1 MTKIPPITTGGFP
14 HQEGTQGI
22 QMSLAFVE
30 APRLVHA
37 LPGRMRAHLP
47 AWTGRGQR
55 TIESRLRQV
64 PGVRSVQANPLTS
77 NVLIGFDPAVTDAQT
92 IFTAVRTLELDP
104 AHDGADEPP
113 LPPAR
118 QERHGNISRAR
129 IAVRGLDRDPRVA
142 RLVIERLERRPGVN
156 ATANPLTG
164 RVLVEWAPETVS
176 LDDLLAD
183 VAGLELPQAPGEE
196 RPADPL
202 DPGPL
207 VQSATRTIGAALGL
221 GLLAVRRGLGF
232 VGPPVSGAGPVEV
245 AGVIGI
251 LEGFPA
257 TRNGTRALL
266 GSQAAD
272 LLFNLAGIASLT
284 LAGSPIGLALS
295 GAAAVRLLTEVLPR
309 RAAWR
314 RYEENLG
321 NAVSA
326 QPGAVIRLEAGERTP
341 LAARVLEGTGSANG
355 EDGLPVPIAPGVMV
369 VAGAKLYGGPFAL
382 ELQSNRPFVPGPR
395 PVPLPEPIYDRYL
408 QAVGPLSLAYVGVTA
423 LLTRSLARSFGAL
436 LLVNSR
442 TALIGAEAANA
453 GASARVLRSGVTVVG
468 TRPNRAVR
476 RPGLLLLDRPSTL
489 TDGFEVAKVRPL
501 SETFDT
507 AAILTLAA
515 SVAAAAGS
523 PWGSIFPVAG
533 GVHST
538 SGIFDGTIAT
548 ASVGDVRYS
557 LGPIK
562 DWDAHLA
569 PERLDGGHY
578 LLLLHR
584 EHDEQPLGVLA
595 LRPRLAGGAADLV
608 QTCRRHEVEIGVITG
623 GDPDTARSV
632 AERAGVSLLPGKDAL
647 EVIRARQAEGVHV
660 AYVSDNAR
668 AAAAFAA
675 CDLGIAIT
683 VGHGH
688 FPARADLLAPD
699 LSAVAAIVVAG
710 ARRDASVRD
719 SVALSLASNAF
730 GAVWGFHGR
739 PDVARASYP
748 VTIAALGAIGVG
760 WVRLHG
766 GEQLR
771 SSASRLVDPRP
782 ERWGR
787 RSVEHVLQALDTSE
801 MGLTTPE
808 ALARRRATPPPAE
821 RHALWAALRDQIYS
835 PLTGILA
842 AGAGLSLVLGSA
854 ADTAMI
860 GAMIVANAVAGA
872 WQEHR
877 ADQAAIALHRMGS
890 ASARVLRDGLA
901 VVLPASDVVP
911 GDVLLLAPGDRL
923 AADVRLFSANG
934 LEVDEAALTGES
946 LPVSKAP
953 GGETDAGRV
962 VLEGSDVI
970 VGTGRA
976 VVVAVGSE
984 TRLGAIR
991 AALALD
997 EAPPSP
1003 LSARL
1008 SRMLRQVL
1016 PVIAAGGAIVTASGV
1031 LRGQPVLAQL
1041 ALGASIAV
1049 AAVPEGLPILAKV
1062 GEAAVA
1068 RRLASRHALVHR
1080 LSAVEAL
1087 GRVDVACTD
1096 KTGTLTEGRL
1106 TLSCVAGVDQETSL
1120 PGILPPDLRYV
1131 LLTAALAGPH
1141 PDAPDAAADR
1151 TDVAVAEAAEDV
1163 GLGDDLRVERSAE
1176 SPFDSARSFH
1186 AAVVRG
1192 RLCVEGA
1199 AEALVP
1205 RCTHVRRDGV
1215 EHLLDEADQAWLLV
1229 RARNLAERGL
1239 RVLMVAEGAFD
1250 TPVDDPRGLI
1260 ALGFLGISDPIRPA
1274 VPAAVR
1280 RCHEAG
1286 VRVIMLTGDH
1296 PATARAIAR
1305 EAGLPGDGSEML
1317 TGVEL
1322 AELPDDELDQRLERT
1337 SVIAR
1342 ATPLDKLRIVESLQR
1357 RGHTVA
1363 MTGDGVNDAPALRLA
1378 DVGVAMGRGG
1388 TQVAREAADVVLSD
1402 DDFSTLVETLVEGR
1416 SFWRNIRRSLGL
1428 LLGGN
1433 LGELGLQVGASVL
1446 GLAAPLTSR
1455 QILTVNLITDVLPA
1469 LAVALQQPEHHNL
1482 AALAREGAAAFDRPL
1497 RQDILRRA
1505 LATAAPA
1512 LGAYLITLRSAGVP
1526 VARTAAFTSIVATQ
1540 LAQTLDVGWA
1550 EGGLSRSV
1558 LGAVVGSAAMLL
1570 ATLVVPPARNF
1581 LGLTMLPPLGWGLV
1595 GGGALVAV
1603 LLGRMLAPSRFAA
1616 SGTHHAGDGRAYAA
1630 I

>member
-1 MTKIPPITTGGFP
+1 
-14 HQEGTQGI
+14 
-22 QMSLAFVE
+22 MSLAVVE
-30 APRLVHA
+30 EPRLVHA
-37 LPGRMRAHLP
+37 LPGRMRAHVP

-55 TIESRLRQV
+55 AIEARLRQA

-77 NVLIGFDPAVTDAQT
+77 NVLIGFDATVTDAQT
-92 IFTAVRTLELDP
+92 LLGVVRTLEADP
-104 AHDGADEPP
+104 VGAGADEPP
-113 LPPAR
+113 LPPVR
-118 QERHGNISRAR
+118 QEHHGNISRAR
-129 IAVRGLDRDPRVA
+129 IAVRGLDRDPSLA
-142 RLVIERLERRPGVN
+142 RLVVERLERRPGVR
-156 ATANPLTG
+156 ATSSTLTG
-164 RVLVEWAPETVS
+164 RVLVEWAPDAVA
-176 LDDLLAD
+176 LDDLRAD
-183 VAGLELPQAPGEE
+183 VADLELANVPGEE
-196 RPADPL
+196 RPTDPL

-207 VQSATRTIGAALGL
+207 VRSATRAVGAGIGL

-232 VGPPVSGAGPVEV
+232 AGPPVSGAGPAEV
-245 AGVIGI
+245 AGVIGL
-251 LEGFPA
+251 LESFPA
-257 TRNGTRALL
+257 TRNATRAVL
-266 GSQAAD
+266 GANAAD

-295 GAAAVRLLTEVLPR
+295 AAAAVRLLTEALPR
-309 RAAWR
+309 RSVWR
-314 RYEENLG
+314 RYEERLA

-326 QPGAVIRLEAGERTP
+326 QPGAVVRLEAGERTP
-341 LAARVLEGTGSANG
+341 LAARVLEGTGTANG
-355 EDGLPVPIAPGVMV
+355 DDGLPVPIAPGAEV
-369 VAGAKLYGGPFAL
+369 VAGAALYGGPFVL
-382 ELQSNRPFVPGPR
+382 ELQGNEPFVPQPR
-395 PVPLPEPIYDRYL
+395 PVPLPEPINDRYL
-408 QAVGPLSLAYVGVTA
+408 HALGPFSLAYAGVTA
-423 LLTRSLARSFGAL
+423 LLTRSLTRSFAAL
-436 LLVNSR
+436 LLVNPR
-442 TALIGAEAANA
+442 PALIGAEAANA

-476 RPGLLLLDRPSTL
+476 LPGVLLLDRPSTL
-489 TDGFEVAKVRPL
+489 TDGFEVAKALPL
-501 SETFDT
+501 TETFDS
-507 AAILTLAA
+507 AAILMRAA

-523 PWGSIFPVAG
+523 PWGSIFPLAG
-533 GVHST
+533 GVPAT
-538 SGIFDGTIAT
+538 GGIFDGMIAT
-548 ASVGDVRYS
+548 ASVDDVRYT
-557 LGPIK
+557 LGPIE
-562 DWDAHLA
+562 DWDWRSARE
-569 PERLDGGHY
+569 PLDTGHS
-578 LLLLHR
+578 LLLLRR
-584 EHDEQPLGVLA
+584 EHDAQPLGALA
-595 LRPRLAGGAADLV
+595 LRPRLAAGAADLV
-608 QTCRRHEVEIGVITG
+608 QACRRHGVEIGLLPG
-623 GDPDTARSV
+623 GDPGAARAV
-632 AERAGVSLLPGKDAL
+632 AERAGVSLLAGEEAL
-647 EVIRARQAEGVHV
+647 DVIRARQAAGAHV
-660 AYVSDNAR
+660 AYVANNAR
-668 AAAAFAA
+668 AAAPFAA
-675 CDLGIAIT
+675 CDLAIGIT
-683 VGHGH
+683 GGRDH
-688 FPARADLLAPD
+688 FPASADLLAPD
-699 LSAVAAIVVAG
+699 LTAVAAIVVAG
-710 ARRDASVRD
+710 GRRSASVRD
-719 SVALSLASNAF
+719 SVALSLLANAA
-730 GAVWGFHGR
+730 GAVWGFRGR
-739 PDVARASYP
+739 PGVAQAAYP
-748 VTIAALGAIGVG
+748 VNIAALGAIGVG

-766 GEQLR
+766 GEQPR
-771 SSASRLVDPRP
+771 SSVSRLVDPRP

-787 RSVEHVLQALDTSE
+787 RSVEHVLQAFDTSE
-801 MGLTTPE
+801 AGLTTPE
-808 ALARRRATPPPAE
+808 ALARRQATPPPAQ
-821 RHALWAALRDQIYS
+821 RYGLWSALLDQIYS

-877 ADQAAIALHRMGS
+877 ADQAAAALQRMGS
-890 ASARVLRDGLA
+890 ANARVLRDGLPVA
-901 VVLPASDVVP
+901 LPATDVVP

-953 GGETDAGRV
+953 AGDTDASRV

-970 VGTGRA
+970 VGTGRG
-976 VVVAVGSE
+976 VVVAVGGE

-997 EAPPSP
+997 AAPPSP
-1003 LSARL
+1003 LSGRL
-1008 SRMLRQVL
+1008 SRLLGQVL
-1016 PVIAAGGAIVTASGV
+1016 PVIVAGGAIVTTSGV

-1041 ALGASIAV
+1041 ALGASIAI

-1068 RRLASRHALVHR
+1068 RRLAGRNALVHR

-1106 TLSCVAGVDQETSL
+1106 ALSRVAGVDQETSL

-1151 TDVAVAEAAEDV
+1151 TDVAVAQAAEDA
-1163 GLGDDLRVERSAE
+1163 GLGDDLRAERSAQ

-1186 AAVVRG
+1186 AGVVAG

-1199 AEALVP
+1199 AEVLVP
-1205 RCTHVRRDGV
+1205 RCTRVRHDGA
-1215 EHLLDEADQAWLLV
+1215 EGPLDEASRQSLLA
-1229 RARNLAERGL
+1229 RGRNLAERGL
-1239 RVLMVAEGAFD
+1239 RVLMVAEGASD
-1250 TPVDDPRGLI
+1250 TPVDDPCGLT

-1280 RCHEAG
+1280 RCYDAG

-1305 EAGLPGDGSEML
+1305 EAGLAGDGYDVL

-1337 SVIAR
+1337 AVIAR

-1357 RGHTVA
+1357 RGHIVA

-1378 DVGVAMGRGG
+1378 DVGVAMGRSG

-1433 LGELGLQVGASVL
+1433 LGELGLQVGVSVL
-1446 GLAAPLTSR
+1446 GLASPLTSR
-1455 QILTVNLITDVLPA
+1455 QILAVNLITDVLPA

-1497 RQDILRRA
+1497 RRDILRRA

-1512 LGAYLITLRSAGVP
+1512 LGAYLITLRSARVP
-1526 VARTAAFTSIVATQ
+1526 VARTAAFASIVATQ

-1550 EGGLSRSV
+1550 EGGLSHSV
-1558 LGAVVGSAAMLL
+1558 LGAVAGSAAMLL
-1570 ATLVVPPARNF
+1570 ATLAVPQARGF
-1581 LGLTMLPPLGWGLV
+1581 LGLTMLPPLGWALV

-1603 LLGRMLAPSRFAA
+1603 LLGRMLAPSRFAT
-1616 SGTHHAGDGRAYAA
+1616 SRTHPAGDSESMLPCRVSQL
-1630 I
+1630 

>member
-1 MTKIPPITTGGFP
+1 
-14 HQEGTQGI
+14 
-22 QMSLAFVE
+22 MSLAVVEEPHFV
-30 APRLVHA
+30 HT
-37 LPGRMRAHLP
+37 LPGRMRVHVP
-47 AWTGRGQR
+47 TWTGRGQR
-55 TIESRLRQV
+55 AIEARLRQA
-64 PGVRSVQANPLTS
+64 PGVHSVQANPLTS

-92 IFTAVRTLELDP
+92 ILAVVRTLEPDP
-104 AHDGADEPP
+104 VGAGGNEPP
-113 LPPAR
+113 LPPVR
-118 QERHGNISRAR
+118 QENHGNISRAR

-142 RLVIERLERRPGVN
+142 RLVVERLERRPGVR

-164 RVLVEWAPETVS
+164 RVLVEWPPDAVA
-176 LDDLLAD
+176 LDDLRAD
-183 VAGLELPQAPGEE
+183 VAGLELVDVPGEE
-196 RPADPL
+196 PPTDPL
-202 DPGPL
+202 DAGPF
-207 VQSATRTIGAALGL
+207 VQSATRAVGAALGF

-232 VGPPVSGAGPVEV
+232 AGPPVSGAGPAEV

-251 LEGFPA
+251 LESFPA
-257 TRNGTRALL
+257 ARHATRTVL
-266 GSQAAD
+266 GADAAD

-284 LAGSPIGLALS
+284 LAGSHVGLALS
-295 GAAAVRLLTEVLPR
+295 AAAAVRLLTEVLPR

-314 RYEENLG
+314 RYEEKLENPVL
-321 NAVSA
+321 A
-326 QPGAVIRLEAGERTP
+326 QPGAIVRLEAGERTP
-341 LAARVLEGTGSANG
+341 LPARVLEGTGSATG
-355 EDGLPVPIAPGVMV
+355 DDGLPAPIAPGAIV
-369 VAGAKLYGGPFAL
+369 VAGAALYGGPFAL
-382 ELQSNRPFVPGPR
+382 ELQGNPPFVPVSR
-395 PVPLPEPIYDRYL
+395 PVSLPEPIYDRYL
-408 QAVGPLSLAYVGVTA
+408 QAIGPLSLAYAGVTA
-423 LLTRSLARSFGAL
+423 LLTRSLTRGFAAL
-436 LLVNSR
+436 LLVNPR
-442 TALIGAEAANA
+442 PALIGVETANT
-453 GASARVLRSGVTVVG
+453 GASAHVLRSGVTVVG
-468 TRPNRAVR
+468 TRPNRTVR
-476 RPGLLLLDRPSTL
+476 LPGLLLLDRPSLL
-489 TDGFEVAKVRPL
+489 TDGFEVAKVLPL
-501 SETFDT
+501 TETCDS
-507 AAILTLAA
+507 AAILTRAA
-515 SVAAAAGS
+515 TVAAAAGS

-533 GVHST
+533 SILATGGS
-538 SGIFDGTIAT
+538 FDGTIAS
-548 ASVGDVRYS
+548 ASVDGVRYS
-557 LGPIK
+557 LGPTQE
-562 DWDAHLA
+562 WDRRPG
-569 PERLDGGHY
+569 PERLGAGHY
-578 LLLLHR
+578 LLLLRR
-584 EHDEQPLGVLA
+584 EHDGQPLGVLA
-595 LRPRLAGGAADLV
+595 LRPRLAAGVADLV
-608 QTCRRHEVEIGVITG
+608 QACRRYGVELGLLTG
-623 GDPDTARSV
+623 GAPAAAGAV
-632 AERAGVSLLPGKDAL
+632 AERADVSLLGSDDAVD
-647 EVIRARQAEGVHV
+647 VIRARQAAGAHV

-675 CDLGIAIT
+675 CDLAIGIT
-683 VGHGH
+683 VGRDH

-699 LSAVAAIVVAG
+699 LTTVAAIVVAG
-710 ARRDASVRD
+710 ARRNASVRD
-719 SVALSLASNAF
+719 SVALSLLANAA
-730 GAVWGFHGR
+730 GAAWGFRGR
-739 PDVARASYP
+739 PGVAQAAYP
-748 VTIAALGAIGVG
+748 VNIAALGAVGVG
-760 WVRLHG
+760 WARLHG
-766 GEQLR
+766 GEQPR
-771 SSASRLVDPRP
+771 SSVSRLVDPRP

-787 RSVEHVLQALDTSE
+787 RSVEQVLHALSASE
-801 MGLTTPE
+801 AGLTTPE
-808 ALARRRATPPPAE
+808 ALARRRVTAPPAQ
-821 RHALWAALRDQIYS
+821 RHGLWAALRDQIYS

-842 AGAGLSLVLGSA
+842 AGAGLSLVLGSM

-877 ADQAAIALHRMGS
+877 ADQAAAVLQRMGS
-890 ASARVLRDGLA
+890 ASARVLRDGLPVA
-901 VVLPASDVVP
+901 LPATDVVP

-946 LPVSKAP
+946 LPVAKAP
-953 GGETDAGRV
+953 AGDTDASRV

-970 VGTGRA
+970 VGTGSG
-976 VVVAVGSE
+976 VVVAVGGE

-991 AALALD
+991 VALALD

-1008 SRMLRQVL
+1008 SRLLGQVL
-1016 PVIAAGGAIVTASGV
+1016 PVIVAGGAIVTTSGV

-1106 TLSCVAGVDQETSL
+1106 ALTCVAGVEEETRL
-1120 PGILPPDLRYV
+1120 PGALPPDLRHV

-1151 TDVAVAEAAEDV
+1151 TDVAVAQAAEEA
-1163 GLGDDLRVERSAE
+1163 GLGDDLRVARVAQ

-1205 RCTHVRRDGV
+1205 RCTRVRQDG
-1215 EHLLDEADQAWLLV
+1215 EERPLDEAGQARLLV

-1239 RVLMVAEGAFD
+1239 RVLMVAEGGSD
-1250 TPVDDPRGLI
+1250 TPVDEPRGLI
-1260 ALGFLGISDPIRPA
+1260 ALGFLGISDPIRPG

-1296 PATARAIAR
+1296 PATARAIAH
-1305 EAGLPGDGSEML
+1305 EAGLPGDGYDVL

-1322 AELPDDELDQRLERT
+1322 AELPDDELDRRLERT
-1337 SVIAR
+1337 AVIAR

-1388 TQVAREAADVVLSD
+1388 TQVAREAADVVLTD

-1433 LGELGLQVGASVL
+1433 LGELGLQVGASML

-1455 QILTVNLITDVLPA
+1455 QILAVNLITDVLPA
-1469 LAVALQQPEHHNL
+1469 LAVALQQPEHHHL
-1482 AALAREGAAAFDRPL
+1482 SALAREGAAAFDRPL

-1512 LGAYLITLRSAGVP
+1512 LGTYLITLRSAGVP
-1526 VARTAAFTSIVATQ
+1526 VARTAAFASIVATQ

-1558 LGAVVGSAAMLL
+1558 LGAVAGSAAMLL
-1570 ATLVVPPARNF
+1570 ATLAVPQARGF
-1581 LGLTMLPPLGWGLV
+1581 LSLTMLPPVAWALV

-1603 LLGRMLAPSRFAA
+1603 MLGRMLAPSRFAGPV
-1616 SGTHHAGDGRAYAA
+1616 STLFPVLPPQKHAR
-1630 I
+1630 

>member
-1 MTKIPPITTGGFP
+1 MPT
-14 HQEGTQGI
+14 
-22 QMSLAFVE
+22 
-30 APRLVHA
+30 
-37 LPGRMRAHLP
+37 
-47 AWTGRGQR
+47 WTGRGQR
-55 TIESRLRQV
+55 TIEARLRQA
-64 PGVRSVQANPLTS
+64 PGVRSVQANPHTF
-77 NVLIGFDPAVTDAQT
+77 NVLIGFDPAVTDAPT
-92 IFTAVRTLELDP
+92 ILVVVRTLDLDP
-104 AHDGADEPP
+104 APEGEDEAP
-113 LPPAR
+113 LPLAR

-142 RLVIERLERRPGVN
+142 GLVIERLERRPGVR

-164 RVLVEWAPETVS
+164 RVLVEWTPDAVA
-176 LDDLLAD
+176 LDDLRAD
-183 VAGLELPQAPGEE
+183 VAGLELPDVPGDE
-196 RPADPL
+196 PPTDPL

-207 VQSATRTIGAALGL
+207 VQSATRAVGAALGL
-221 GLLAVRRGLGF
+221 GLLAVHRGLGF
-232 VGPPVSGAGPVEV
+232 AGPPVSGAGPAEV

-251 LEGFPA
+251 LESFPA
-257 TRNGTRALL
+257 ARTATRTVL
-266 GSQAAD
+266 GADAAD

-295 GAAAVRLLTEVLPR
+295 AAAAVRLLTEVLPR

-314 RYEENLG
+314 RYEEKVS
-321 NAVSA
+321 NAVGA
-326 QPGAVIRLEAGERTP
+326 QPGAVVRLEAGERTP

-355 EDGLPVPIAPGVMV
+355 DDGLPVPLAPGAMV
-369 VAGAKLYGGPFAL
+369 VAGATLYGGPFAL
-382 ELQSNRPFVPGPR
+382 ELQATAPFIPQPR

-408 QAVGPLSLAYVGVTA
+408 QAIGPLSLAYAGITT
-423 LLTRSLARSFGAL
+423 LLTRSLTRGFAAL
-436 LLVNSR
+436 LLVNPR
-442 TALIGAEAANA
+442 TALIGAEAATT
-453 GASARVLRSGVTVVG
+453 GASARMLRSGVTVVG
-468 TRPNRAVR
+468 TRPSRTVR
-476 RPGLLLLDRPSTL
+476 LPGVLLLDRPSLL
-489 TDGFEVAKVRPL
+489 TDGFEVAKVLPL
-501 SETFDT
+501 TETFDA
-507 AAILTLAA
+507 AAILTRAA

-533 GVHST
+533 GVPAT
-538 SGIFDGTIAT
+538 AGAFDGTSAT
-548 ASVGDVRYS
+548 GFVDDAQYV
-557 LGPIK
+557 LGPIQ
-562 DWDAHLA
+562 DLDALQT
-569 PERLDGGHY
+569 PERLDAGQY
-578 LLLLHR
+578 LLLLRR
-584 EHDEQPLGVLA
+584 EHDAQPLGVLA
-595 LRPRLAGGAADLV
+595 LRPRLAAGVTDLV
-608 QTCRRHEVEIGVITG
+608 QTCRRYGVESGLLTA
-623 GDPDTARSV
+623 GDPDAARSV
-632 AERAGVSLLPGKDAL
+632 AERANVPLLASEDAL
-647 EVIRARQAEGVHV
+647 DVIRARQAAGAHV

-675 CDLGIAIT
+675 CDLAIGLT
-683 VGHGH
+683 AGRGHVS
-688 FPARADLLAPD
+688 ARADLLAPD
-699 LSAVAAIVVAG
+699 LPAVAALVVAG
-710 ARRDASVRD
+710 ARRTASVRD
-719 SVALSLASNAF
+719 SVALSLAANAV
-730 GAVWGFHGR
+730 GAVWGVRGR
-739 PDVARASYP
+739 PSVAQAGYP

-760 WVRLHG
+760 WARLHG
-766 GEQLR
+766 GEQPR
-771 SSASRLVDPRP
+771 SSVSRLVDPRP

-787 RSVEHVLQALDTSE
+787 RSVEQVLQALDTSE
-801 MGLTTPE
+801 AGLTTSE
-808 ALARRRATPPPAE
+808 ALARRRVTPPPVQ
-821 RHALWAALRDQIYS
+821 RSGLWTAVLEQIYS

-842 AGAGLSLVLGSA
+842 AGAGLSLVLGSV

-877 ADQAAIALHRMGS
+877 ADQAATVLQRMGS
-890 ASARVLRDGLA
+890 ASARVLRDGLS
-901 VVLPASDVVP
+901 VVLPATDVVP
-911 GDVLLLAPGDRL
+911 GDVLLLAPGDR
-923 AADVRLFSANG
+923 AVADVRLFSANG

-953 GGETDAGRV
+953 AGETDASRV
-962 VLEGSDVI
+962 VLEGSDII
-970 VGTGRA
+970 VGTGSG
-976 VVVAVGSE
+976 VVVAVGDA

-997 EAPPSP
+997 EASPSP

-1008 SRMLRQVL
+1008 SRLLGQVL
-1016 PVIAAGGAIVTASGV
+1016 PVIAAGGAIVAASGM

-1068 RRLASRHALVHR
+1068 RRLAGRHALVHR

-1106 TLSCVAGVDQETSL
+1106 ALTCVAGVDQETRL
-1120 PGILPPDLRYV
+1120 PGALPADLRSV

-1151 TDVAVAEAAEDV
+1151 TDVAVAQAAEDA
-1163 GLGDDLRVERSAE
+1163 GLGDDLRAERTAQ

-1186 AAVVRG
+1186 AAIVHE

-1205 RCTHVRRDGV
+1205 RCTRVRRDGAD
-1215 EHLLDEADQAWLLV
+1215 HPLDEAGQARLLV
-1229 RARNLAERGL
+1229 RAQNLAERGL
-1239 RVLMVAEGAFD
+1239 RVLMVAEGGSD
-1250 TPVDDPRGLI
+1250 TPVDDPRGLV
-1260 ALGFLGISDPIRPA
+1260 ALGFLGISDPLRPG

-1280 RCHEAG
+1280 RCTAAG

-1305 EAGLPGDGSEML
+1305 EAGLPGDDVL
-1317 TGVEL
+1317 TGTEL
-1322 AELPDDELDQRLERT
+1322 AELPDHELDQRLERT
-1337 SVIAR
+1337 AVIAR
-1342 ATPLDKLRIVESLQR
+1342 ATPLDKLRIIESLQR

-1388 TQVAREAADVVLSD
+1388 TDVAREAADVVLSD

-1433 LGELGLQVGASVL
+1433 LGELALQVGASVL

-1455 QILTVNLITDVLPA
+1455 QILAVNLITDVLPA

-1505 LATAAPA
+1505 LATAVPA

-1526 VARTAAFTSIVATQ
+1526 VARTAAFASIVATQ

-1558 LGAVVGSAAMLL
+1558 LGAVAGSAGMLL
-1570 ATLVVPPARNF
+1570 AAIAVPQARSF
-1581 LGLTMLPPLGWGLV
+1581 LSLTMLPPLGWALV
-1595 GGGALVAV
+1595 GGGAVVAV
-1603 LLGRMLAPSRFAA
+1603 LLGRMLAPSRFATF
-1616 SGTHHAGDGRAYAA
+1616 GTHHADDSRAYAA
-1630 I
+1630 RPHRQAVATLTP